1 MSKQIVV
8 LMGGWS
14 SERKVSLLS
23 GAACTNALQK
33 AGFIVTPL
41 DVKRDI
47 GAMLT
52 HLYPPPYAVFNALH
66 GRWGEDGCIQGL
78 LDILKIPYTH
88 SGLVASA
95 AAMDKPLAKC
105 VFKNAG
111 IPIARHV
118 IATREQVLAG
128 GVMDVPYVIKP
139 LNEGSSVDVHIV
151 HDEKDGLPFE
161 EDEWPYGEKVMI
173 EKFIAGRELTVAVMG
188 GKAMAVT
195 EIDTEHGFYDF
206 DAKYVVGES
215 AHTLP
220 ADLPEKVYNETM
232 RLAERAHTALGCR
245 GISRSDFR
253 YDGETVYI
261 LETNTQP
268 GMTKTSLVPEQAA
281 HVGINFEALVK
292 WMIDHAECD
301 E

>member
-1 MSKQIVV
+1 MSKQVVV

-23 GAACTNALQK
+23 GAACVKALQK
-33 AGFIVTPL
+33 AGYSVTAM

-47 GAMLT
+47 GSLLT
-52 HLYPPPYAVFNALH
+52 HLYPPPNVVFNALH
-66 GRWGEDGCIQGL
+66 GRWGEDGCMQGL

-95 AAMDKPLAKC
+95 VAMDKPVAKC
-105 VFKNAG
+105 VFKDAG
-111 IPIARHV
+111 IAVAKHV
-118 IATREQVLAG
+118 IATREEVLAG
-128 GVMDVPYVIKP
+128 GVMDAPYVIKP

-151 HDEKDGLPFE
+151 HDENDMPFE
-161 EDEWPYGEKVMI
+161 PGEWPYGERVMI
-173 EKFIAGRELTVAVMG
+173 EQFIPGQELTVAVMG

-195 EIDTEHGFYDF
+195 EIATAHDFYDF
-206 DAKYVVGES
+206 DAKYVGGES
-215 AHTLP
+215 SHTLP
-220 ADLPEKVYNETM
+220 ANLPQDVYDEVM
-232 RLAERAHTALGCR
+232 RLGEVAHNALGCR
-245 GISRSDFR
+245 GITRSDFR
-253 YDGETVYI
+253 YDGKTIYI

-281 HVGINFEALVK
+281 HVGISFDTLVK
-292 WMIDHAECD
+292 WMVDNAECD